1 MNDRMCN
8 YCSLTSHITFS
19 YIEIMMKFRSD
30 FYCNVLKI
38 WIKTWKKLIQGCSLC
53 EDRQQMFYLNC
64 SKNGVSSTKWRNP
77 FKRFWNLLKLF
88 WYCLGTTCLTFEEDP
103 EPFGKE
109 RDQKII
115 KICKDL
121 NIEVIQVVSHTLYKL
136 EK

>member
-1 MNDRMCN
+1 MGLVCWNVFCSTCLIN
-8 YCSLTSHITFS
+8 YFLRI
-19 YIEIMMKFRSD
+19 
-30 FYCNVLKI
+30 
-38 WIKTWKKLIQGCSLC
+38 
-53 EDRQQMFYLNC
+53 
-64 SKNGVSSTKWRNP
+64 
-77 FKRFWNLLKLF
+77 
-88 WYCLGTTCLTFEEDP
+88 LGTTCLSFEEDP